1 METRINARIDKDL
14 KAQGEEVL
22 AQLGLSTTD
31 LIKLTFRQLVM
42 RQGLPFDVK
51 IPNDETKAALEEIM
65 DDDKR
70 AGLKRFNS
78 VEALMDD
85 LGFGLFTATK

>member
-1 METRINARIDKDL
+1 METRISARIDRDL
-14 KAQGEEVL
+14 KAEGEKVL
-22 AQLGLSTTD
+22 AQLGLNTTD

-51 IPNDETKAALEEIM
+51 IPNAETVEAMNELLDEG
-65 DDDKR
+65 KR
-70 AGLKRFNS
+70 KDLQTFDS

-85 LGFGLFTATK
+85 LNS

>member
-14 KAQGEEVL
+14 KAEAEQVL
-22 AQLGLSTTD
+22 AQLGLNTTD

-51 IPNDETKAALEEIM
+51 IPNDETVAALGEDLTDAPRFSSVDELM
-65 DDDKR
+65 ADLHSDD
-70 AGLKRFNS
+70 
-78 VEALMDD
+78 
-85 LGFGLFTATK
+85 

>member
-14 KAQGEEVL
+14 KAEAEQVL
-22 AQLGLSTTD
+22 AQLGLNTTD

-51 IPNDETKAALEEIM
+51 IPNDETVAALSENLTV
-65 DDDKR
+65 
-70 AGLKRFNS
+70 APSFSS
-78 VEALMDD
+78 VDD
-85 LGFGLFTATK
+85 LMADLHSDD

>member
-14 KAQGEEVL
+14 KAEAEQVL
-22 AQLGLSTTD
+22 AQLGLNTTD

-51 IPNDETKAALEEIM
+51 IPNDETVAALTEDLTDSPRFSSVDELM
-65 DDDKR
+65 ADLNSDD
-70 AGLKRFNS
+70 
-78 VEALMDD
+78 
-85 LGFGLFTATK
+85 

>member
-14 KAQGEEVL
+14 KAEAEQVL
-22 AQLGLSTTD
+22 AQLGLNTTD

-51 IPNDETKAALEEIM
+51 IPNDETVAALSE
-65 DDDKR
+65 
-70 AGLKRFNS
+70 GLTDAPRFDS
-78 VEALMDD
+78 VDD
-85 LGFGLFTATK
+85 LLADLHSDD

>member
-14 KAQGEEVL
+14 KAEAEQVL
-22 AQLGLSTTD
+22 AQLGLNTTD

-51 IPNDETKAALEEIM
+51 IPNDETVAALSE
-65 DDDKR
+65 DLTD
-70 AGLKRFNS
+70 APRFNS
-78 VEALMDD
+78 VDD
-85 LGFGLFTATK
+85 LLANIHSDD

>member
-14 KAQGEEVL
+14 KAEAEQVL
-22 AQLGLSTTD
+22 AQLGLNTTD

-51 IPNDETKAALEEIM
+51 IPNDETVAALSE
-65 DDDKR
+65 DLTD
-70 AGLKRFNS
+70 APSFSS
-78 VEALMDD
+78 VDD
-85 LGFGLFTATK
+85 LMADLHSRD